1 MENFVPFI
9 LYVVATL
16 YTPGPNTIMSMVNA
30 RQYGFKNSIPFYI
43 GISTAF
49 TIIIFGC
56 GYFNLFLFNIM
67 PKIEKLIRIFGALY
81 MLYLACKVA
90 FGKKKGIGTFGNGTN
105 TYLSGLSMQFLNP
118 KLIIFGIT
126 VMGTFI
132 IPYYKSAVA
141 LMLFSLLLSLIAL
154 TSNMCWGLFGSLL
167 QGFIKKYDKQ
177 FNMVMGLFLVYC
189 AASILGIV

>member
-1 MENFVPFI
+1 MENFIPFI
-9 LYVVATL
+9 LYVVTTV

-30 RQYGFKNSIPFYI
+30 RQFGFKNSLPFYM
-43 GISTAF
+43 GIFTAF
-49 TIIIFGC
+49 IVVMFGC

-81 MLYLACKVA
+81 MLYLAYKVA
-90 FGKKKGIGTFGNGTN
+90 FGKNKGLSTLGNGTN

-118 KLIIFGIT
+118 KVIILGIT

-141 LMLFSLLLSLIAL
+141 LIIFSLLLSLIAL
-154 TSNMCWGLFGSLL
+154 SANLCWGLFGSLL

-177 FNMVMGLFLVYC
+177 FNMVMGILLVYC